1 MTGSTVNIADFRC
14 RAIRARVGRNS
25 RTFDIR
31 PKGLALVQPPSA
43 ERGAQLLQEAVTQE
57 NPTVYD
63 IGIAREA
70 QRMRQRTLF
79 RPIFIQRRAKVLRF
93 TNQPPV
99 QVMRSAEE
107 ARQSKGWSGYTDG
120 PFDFPPAA

>member
-25 RTFDIR
+25 SASSER
-31 PKGLALVQPPSA
+31 PHGFAVVESAVADRALM
-43 ERGAQLLQEAVTQE
+43 LQEAMTQE

-70 QRMRQRTLF
+70 QRMRPRALF
-79 RPIFIQRRAKVLRF
+79 RPICIQRRAKVLRF
-93 TNQPPV
+93 TNNAPV
-99 QVMRSAEE
+99 QMMRADA
-107 ARQSKGWSGYTDG
+107 ARATKGVPEYSGG
-120 PFDFPPAA
+120 PYDFPPAA